1 MVLMV
6 GILASF
12 HAYSVFPIA
21 ENSGSFANVLNGFL
35 KIFRLE
41 LLGDFELAEL
51 EGLDE
56 QVKGKFKHGV
66 FEGET
71 GNFNHEKFHTWLC
84 MELWQQRTKG
94 LGSTNL
100 GSCGLHMK
108 RIICLTWPTTGGDA
122 EIGCLP
128 CDVVSIEEVAAV
140 FGDHFGTH
148 GARHGILQLSHGRL
162 CLGQRFRSEG
172 LPTAARASR
181 SPAAPDG
188 RGITYTA
195 AIKACEM
202 CKDWLGAL
210 ELLQKMRADQLKANC
225 FVLTA
230 LMGVFKETRFW
241 RDAVHT
247 FAVLQSGQVPNVV
260 SYNAVISACE
270 RSSSWSQALDCFFEF
285 TQVSHLFANDV
296 TFNALISSCE
306 KGRMFE
312 KTLHIDKKNHL
323 LASVFK
329 ASVSIAKVM
338 KESSVRLD
346 VITYSA
352 AISAC
357 EKALQWERA
366 LELLAE
372 MRAERVPPNRI
383 TVNAAINA
391 TTTSALITACGFGH
405 EWELALAILSKPIP
419 ADTVAVNSC
428 LSACARAQH
437 WNEVLQL
444 ANDHMMA
451 LRLSPSVLTY
461 NSLLDACV
469 RSAEWAQG
477 LEVLEGLGRWSLE
490 ADEVGQAILEVNGI
504 RNSKRMLEEF
514 RVTGQAD
521 LLIATELTQL
531 SCVCGAI
538 TIFIPLASKHGWSF
552 TAAGVLCAMQLR

>member
-1 MVLMV
+1 MPSRSQPPSV
-6 GILASF
+6 GTTWQTELWELRRQQSTCIPHCA
-12 HAYSVFPIA
+12 AYSRTIA
-21 ENSGSFANVLNGFL
+21 AFGKAGLWSRAQWL
-35 KIFRLE
+35 
-41 LLGDFELAEL
+41 
-51 EGLDE
+51 LDE
-56 QVKGKFKHGV
+56 S
-66 FEGET
+66 
-71 GNFNHEKFHTWLC
+71 LS
-84 MELWQQRTKG
+84 R
-94 LGSTNL
+94 GSE
-100 GSCGLHMK
+100 
-108 RIICLTWPTTGGDA
+108 A
-122 EIGCLP
+122 
-128 CDVVSIEEVAAV
+128 DVVSYNSAILGYERAHLWCLALQQFSEITLARMAPATASFNSVMGACAWDSVSAPKV
-140 FGDHFGTH
+140 FQLLQELRD
-148 GARHGILQLSHGRL
+148 LQLR
-162 CLGQRFRSEG
+162 
-172 LPTAARASR
+172 PTE
-181 SPAAPDG
+181 
-188 RGITYTA
+188 ITYTA

-306 KGRMFE
+306 KGRQWQWA
-312 KTLHIDKKNHL
+312 LHML
-323 LASVFK
+323 L
-329 ASVSIAKVM
+329 VM

-383 TVNAAINA
+383 TVNAAISAYGNGLQWPLALLLSETSAPNWCRRAALPDA

-490 ADEVGQAILEVNGI
+490 ADVG
-504 RNSKRMLEEF
+504 
-514 RVTGQAD
+514 
-521 LLIATELTQL
+521 TESLAVARQL
-531 SCVCGAI
+531 S
-538 TIFIPLASKHGWSF
+538 
-552 TAAGVLCAMQLR
+552 